1 LKQGDKIHGERLP
14 GVSYTRYD
22 NKTDGYNDE
31 KGNWVTEFYVVA
43 AKHSNEHETMKGER
57 DARYENKKNKSVK
70 KKVNKAIKYN
80 GDYRGSF
87 MGRTSQGDFTPLFH
101 TLIKIIM

>member
-1 LKQGDKIHGERLP
+1 MENSIYISKDVLKQGDKIHGERLP

-57 DARYENKKNKSVK
+57 DARYEKKNIRSVK
-70 KKVNKAIKYN
+70 KK
-80 GDYRGSF
+80 
-87 MGRTSQGDFTPLFH
+87 
-101 TLIKIIM
+101 